1 MHTLQNFFLLS
12 KNISSLFNFIIEV
25 VTERITVITVIIIYV
40 TSIFQARFLFYFTD
54 ILGKIKNQ
62 VAMVNEIEWIF
73 SRTFNNGA

>member
-1 MHTLQNFFLLS
+1 M
-12 KNISSLFNFIIEV
+12 

-73 SRTFNNGA
+73 FQNI

>member
-12 KNISSLFNFIIEV
+12 KNISSLFNFIIEA

>member
-12 KNISSLFNFIIEV
+12 KNISSLFNFIIEA

-73 SRTFNNGA
+73 FQNI

>member
-25 VTERITVITVIIIYV
+25 VAERITVITVIIIYV

>member
-40 TSIFQARFLFYFTD
+40 TSISQARFLFYFTD

-73 SRTFNNGA
+73 FQNI

>member
-25 VTERITVITVIIIYV
+25 VAERITVITVIIIYV

-73 SRTFNNGA
+73 FQNI

>member
-73 SRTFNNGA
+73 FQNI